1 MNESLIL
8 LLAGTAGGLLGAV
21 FFGGLWWTV
30 RKGVSSPRP
39 AVWFFASMLLR
50 MGIAVGGFYFV
61 AGGQW
66 ERLLACLV
74 GFILARLIVTRLT
87 RLPVE
92 TLPLRTKEASHATQ
106 PR

>member
-50 MGIAVGGFYFV
+50 MSIAVGGFYFV

-87 RLPVE
+87 RLPVK
-92 TLPLRTKEASHATQ
+92 TLPLRTKEARHATQ

>member
-50 MGIAVGGFYFV
+50 MAIAVGGFYFV
-61 AGGQW
+61 AGGRW

-92 TLPLRTKEASHATQ
+92 TLPLRTKEARHATQ